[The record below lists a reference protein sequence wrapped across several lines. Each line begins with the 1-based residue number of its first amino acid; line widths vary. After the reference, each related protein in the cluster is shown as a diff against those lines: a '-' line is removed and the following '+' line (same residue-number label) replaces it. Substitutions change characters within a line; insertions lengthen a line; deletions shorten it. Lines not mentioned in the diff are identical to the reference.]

1 MFREISTQGITASVF
16 DGPAEVAGQ
25 LARSECQFIS

>member
-1 MFREISTQGITASVF
+1 MFREISTQGITVSICVA
-16 DGPAEVAGQ
+16 PAKVAGE

>member
-1 MFREISTQGITASVF
+1 MCREISIQGIATSVF
-16 DGPAEVAGQ
+16 DAPAEVAGE

>member
-1 MFREISTQGITASVF
+1 MFREISIQAITASVF
-16 DGPAEVAGQ
+16 DAPAEVAGE